1 MVSKDRRR
9 EIEGV
14 VRHTRWLIRWIDP
27 ARLKDRADDE
37 TPLDEY
43 DAPSLEVSRALLNG
57 ATSLEAVEILR
68 IRMMEES
75 DATLSSLRARKLRKY
90 FQYRAESSEE

>member
-1 MVSKDRRR
+1 MSTTVERMVSKDRRR

-37 TPLDEY
+37 TPLDAY
-43 DAPSLEVSRALLNG
+43 DAPSLEVSRALLNE

-68 IRMMEES
+68 IRMRERRAKRRSPLSALES
-75 DATLSSLRARKLRKY
+75 
-90 FQYRAESSEE
+90 